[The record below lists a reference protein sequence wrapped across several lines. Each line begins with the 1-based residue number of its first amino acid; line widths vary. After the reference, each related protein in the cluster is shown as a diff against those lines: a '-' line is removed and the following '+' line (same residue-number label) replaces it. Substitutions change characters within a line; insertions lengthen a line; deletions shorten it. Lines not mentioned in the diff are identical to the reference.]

1 MKFSKNRY
9 IGIFIKLMPFFNY
22 YSLLLHNLIRNFF
35 YSSINKSMIVKLALI
50 IQLICCA
57 KSLEAQVIQEQ
68 IPSSI
73 ESQLLDATKYELIGN
88 LDKALEL
95 LEKMRSIPETKATVY
110 YKLARIYLSKSRLED
125 ALNAIL
131 ESTISDSTNKWTL
144 IFEANLLESIGRYS
158 ESAKVYEQLARL
170 EPNNYT
176 MYDLAALNYTK
187 AELTSNAIAV
197 LDKAQTKFGLMPELC
212 IKKAKLF
219 VALKDTKKAI
229 ELLNASSKE
238 YPKHIELLQNQYQ
251 IYQLSG
257 NQNMMDATLEK
268 IKILDPST
276 SILTPIKNNSQ
287 AGYLDKVLEEIHNTK
302 DLDALIKSL
311 IPFIQSA
318 DSNQLKKLIKIS
330 DELVQMYNN
339 DVKVWALRGDL
350 FFISEQFLESIR
362 AYSKAVEIDNVPY
375 SVWENYIVSMIKMN
389 HWKSIKDKANT
400 ALDYYPNQAFLYYSL
415 ALSQLQLMETEEAL
429 IQLKQFELMIKSNS
443 DRMNEAEILKA
454 SILEAQKKYSESEKI
469 WNQLLSQTA
478 NDLAIIEYCFYVT
491 KRSSNIPKDKLNM
504 AFQNRNLS
512 LSYLLSRKAA
522 IFYQLKEKMIAKNDI
537 LKCLELPSGQNPE
550 NYELAYNIL
559 KDLGEVESSKLLLL
573 KARELSD
580 NKNYY
585 NELINK
591 IN

>member
-1 MKFSKNRY
+1 
-9 IGIFIKLMPFFNY
+9 
-22 YSLLLHNLIRNFF
+22 
-35 YSSINKSMIVKLALI
+35 MIVKLALI

-229 ELLNASSKE
+229 ELLNASSKV

-251 IYQLSG
+251 IYQLLG

-287 AGYLDKVLEEIHNTK
+287 AGYLDKVLEEIHSTK

-362 AYSKAVEIDNVPY
+362 AYSNAVEIDNVPY

-415 ALSQLQLMETEEAL
+415 ALSQLHLMETEEAL

-454 SILEAQKKYSESEKI
+454 SILEVQKKYSESEKI
-469 WNQLLSQTA
+469 WNQLLSKTA

-591 IN
+591 TN